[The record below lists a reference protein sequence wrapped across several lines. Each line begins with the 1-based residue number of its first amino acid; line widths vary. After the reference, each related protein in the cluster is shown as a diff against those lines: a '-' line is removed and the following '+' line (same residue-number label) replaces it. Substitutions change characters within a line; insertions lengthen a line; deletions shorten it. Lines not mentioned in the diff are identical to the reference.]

1 MYDRE
6 GGAPRW
12 GGYPLDRLDPH
23 MRGRVLGDEADPE
36 PEPEPDHIGDL
47 VDLEIIPKVEASSWS
62 DSCVTN
68 GLRR

>member
-6 GGAPRW
+6 SGAPRW
-12 GGYPLDRLDPH
+12 GGYPLDRLDPD
-23 MRGRVLGDEADPE
+23 MRGRALGDEADPE
-36 PEPEPDHIGDL
+36 PEPEPDHVGDL

-62 DSCVTN
+62 DSYVTN